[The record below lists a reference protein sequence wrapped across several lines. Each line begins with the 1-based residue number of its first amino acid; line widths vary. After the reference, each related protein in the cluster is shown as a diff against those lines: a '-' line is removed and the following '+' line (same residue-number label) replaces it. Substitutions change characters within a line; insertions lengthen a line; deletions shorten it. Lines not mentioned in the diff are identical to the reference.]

1 MATNLR
7 AELQSCYPAIEAC
20 LGGFALVFR
29 LAGLPTKRRITLQ
42 FWPFQLRTKK
52 RLKLHIMPCL
62 NILRTHNLLG
72 THGA

>member
-1 MATNLR
+1 MATMLR

-42 FWPFQLRTKK
+42 FWSFQLRTKK
-52 RLKLHIMPCL
+52 HLKLHIMP
-62 NILRTHNLLG
+62 ILIMLQTPSLLG